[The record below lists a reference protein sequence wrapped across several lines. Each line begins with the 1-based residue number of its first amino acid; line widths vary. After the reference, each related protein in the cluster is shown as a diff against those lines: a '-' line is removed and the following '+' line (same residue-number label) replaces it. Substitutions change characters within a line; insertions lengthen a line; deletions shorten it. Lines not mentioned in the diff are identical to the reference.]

1 MKKNIA
7 FFAAALVASFFFLQ
21 NSALGNPS
29 LLLQIIP
36 VLAASNRTS
45 GTTEI
50 LIGDQ
55 GIITAFKG
63 KQVHSTIRIFVNY
76 VPDEGAN
83 YTYTLLSG
91 PTGLSVSSDGVIE
104 YDVLPDTEAVDLPF
118 SIKIAKKTTGKSYV
132 ADAEIA
138 VAESEVVA
146 SGSIGPE
153 GGEIKDEW
161 GDVLLTVPVDA
172 VEESTLF
179 EVLRGVNEEGYYIYT
194 IRSANPVLKILDLRL
209 PDPILRQAPE
219 GNEDLYDQNEIGRVE
234 NSDAVLEDAREA
246 GDSWSSWRMWAAGY
260 AEMTTGYNVENRLRS
275 DIDINSQPAHENI
288 NNNTRIAAQLL
299 SLCRKD
305 SYEEDC
311 GGMTPKTPVVFIHGY
326 NKADLSWNSWNH
338 RPELGGGEGT
348 WGQLP
353 ELIDAKGYAVF
364 EFSWRTNARFVDA
377 AANFADAIRL
387 IQEKSHKKVHIIAHS
402 FGGLVSR
409 AYLQNYAVGRPYQD
423 NVQSL
428 ITLGTPHSGIF
439 DADGDYHGLFFRKGQ
454 DSSLFGRC
462 MQISCHQAGQETP
475 DAWTIEQAVGPDID
489 SFSIYFGIDK
499 KPGKFI
505 AQIQDATIGHG
516 MPVNTLTLIGLPV
529 DSKQNYKSGDD
540 LISYSGQRFSR
551 TWKNSKIR
559 QEAFSDSGGG
569 KITEKILGVSHYDFN
584 ATPGAKMSETLLA
597 HWQVGSFLFRGYFHS
612 DFVRDKGGVT
622 EAGVE
627 NSFDIID
634 EPHAALTEIIEWLN
648 PSDTAE
654 PETIT
659 LSLHVVDAD
668 SQQPI
673 TGAKVYFNANGTS
686 CSSSAERYGVTDIFG
701 NLTKELPFYPLG
713 KYTALVIADGY
724 HQEEFDNDYA
734 GGLTPE
740 LSPVNFGNI
749 ELQSIPVPTVTSST
763 GRVWM
768 DRNLGASRVAISPTD
783 EEAYGDLYQWGR
795 LTDGHEKRTS
805 GTIHTRSNSDVPG
818 HGNHIIGSS
827 DWRNP
832 QNDNLWQGASGVNN
846 PCPVGFRL
854 PTSEEFQ
861 EEIDSWSSQ
870 DSAGSFASP
879 LKLVLAGYRSFLDGL
894 IRVEGYPAHY
904 WTSTV
909 DDSSDWHLSDHLN
922 FCSSS
927 ANISG
932 INRGLGM
939 SVRCIKDEETLQCG
953 GPQQEAGR
961 DTPELHTYNMGTNS
975 GSFQFSYET
984 FTKKDRIIVKHDNVQ
999 IFDTGCVGE
1008 ARTKTINFSGS
1019 STTITVE
1026 VLPNCAGDNDTAW
1039 NYTVNC
1045 PNQLLPGTCADRGL
1059 LGPELVN
1066 WQGRDWQRCEDE
1078 DYYNWSEA
1086 IAYCESLTLNGY
1098 DDWRLPTK
1106 DELKGLVVCS
1116 NGTLTPLQDY
1126 DSCQDGNNL
1135 PYDTPT
1141 IDGSFECS
1149 SDCFWSSSAY
1159 NQFNSWYVCFS
1170 NGFAGSWGRPVDDYF
1185 RARCV
1190 R

>member
-1 MKKNIA
+1 M
-7 FFAAALVASFFFLQ
+7 
-21 NSALGNPS
+21 
-29 LLLQIIP
+29 
-36 VLAASNRTS
+36 
-45 GTTEI
+45 
-50 LIGDQ
+50 
-55 GIITAFKG
+55 
-63 KQVHSTIRIFVNY
+63 
-76 VPDEGAN
+76 
-83 YTYTLLSG
+83 
-91 PTGLSVSSDGVIE
+91 
-104 YDVLPDTEAVDLPF
+104 
-118 SIKIAKKTTGKSYV
+118 
-132 ADAEIA
+132 
-138 VAESEVVA
+138 
-146 SGSIGPE
+146 
-153 GGEIKDEW
+153 
-161 GDVLLTVPVDA
+161 
-172 VEESTLF
+172 
-179 EVLRGVNEEGYYIYT
+179 
-194 IRSANPVLKILDLRL
+194 
-209 PDPILRQAPE
+209 
-219 GNEDLYDQNEIGRVE
+219 
-234 NSDAVLEDAREA
+234 
-246 GDSWSSWRMWAAGY
+246 
-260 AEMTTGYNVENRLRS
+260 
-275 DIDINSQPAHENI
+275 
-288 NNNTRIAAQLL
+288 
-299 SLCRKD
+299 
-305 SYEEDC
+305 
-311 GGMTPKTPVVFIHGY
+311 
-326 NKADLSWNSWNH
+326 
-338 RPELGGGEGT
+338 
-348 WGQLP
+348 
-353 ELIDAKGYAVF
+353 
-364 EFSWRTNARFVDA
+364 
-377 AANFADAIRL
+377 
-387 IQEKSHKKVHIIAHS
+387 
-402 FGGLVSR
+402 
-409 AYLQNYAVGRPYQD
+409 
-423 NVQSL
+423 
-428 ITLGTPHSGIF
+428 
-439 DADGDYHGLFFRKGQ
+439 
-454 DSSLFGRC
+454 
-462 MQISCHQAGQETP
+462 
-475 DAWTIEQAVGPDID
+475 
-489 SFSIYFGIDK
+489 
-499 KPGKFI
+499 
-505 AQIQDATIGHG
+505 
-516 MPVNTLTLIGLPV
+516 
-529 DSKQNYKSGDD
+529 
-540 LISYSGQRFSR
+540 
-551 TWKNSKIR
+551 
-559 QEAFSDSGGG
+559 
-569 KITEKILGVSHYDFN
+569 
-584 ATPGAKMSETLLA
+584 
-597 HWQVGSFLFRGYFHS
+597 
-612 DFVRDKGGVT
+612 
-622 EAGVE
+622 
-627 NSFDIID
+627 
-634 EPHAALTEIIEWLN
+634 
-648 PSDTAE
+648 
-654 PETIT
+654 
-659 LSLHVVDAD
+659 HVVDAD

-724 HQEEFDNDYA
+724 HSQEFDNDYT

-768 DRNLGASRVAISPTD
+768 DRNLGASRVATSLTD
-783 EEAYGDLYQWGR
+783 SEAYGDLYQWGR

-818 HGNHIIGSS
+818 HGDHIIGSS

-870 DSAGSFASP
+870 DSAGAFASP
-879 LKLVLAGYRSFLDGL
+879 LKLVFAGYRSFLDGL

-927 ANISG
+927 ANVTG

-1045 PNQLLPGTCADRGL
+1045 PNPLLPGTCADRGL

-1066 WQGRDWQRCEDE
+1066 WQGRDWQRCENE